1 VTKQEKVVLEK
12 LIGTTLSGRV
22 IKVAHFGVFVDLGL
36 KWNGLVL
43 VPHKENAASI
53 TIDSCPKIGTEVK
66 AKVLAIAYNE
76 DGEVYYI
83 SLDMRK

>member
-1 VTKQEKVVLEK
+1 MAQQEKVALEK

-43 VPHKENAASI
+43 VPHMENAASL
-53 TIDSCPKIGTEVK
+53 TMNSYPQLGTELK
-66 AKVLAIAYNE
+66 AKVLAIAYNT
-76 DGEVYYI
+76 DGTIHYI